1 MKLENDIFVNL
12 TLKDW
17 GKNWA
22 SLSWAELSQHKIE
35 LKPAQAKNSGFHTDF
50 RRPLKLLAN
59 SNELWSSCLGGTNAW
74 CRKSFVP
81 LDRAIRG
88 IKWLL
93 LSEIFMTSI
102 FGGERGKT
110 EGQLFFNK
118 RMLLFP
124 LTFHNFAD
132 YTLNNRYGML
142 MFDLD
147 NVVLQD
153 GKNRH
158 LQRGPE
164 W

>member
-1 MKLENDIFVNL
+1 
-12 TLKDW
+12 
-17 GKNWA
+17 
-22 SLSWAELSQHKIE
+22 
-35 LKPAQAKNSGFHTDF
+35 
-50 RRPLKLLAN
+50 
-59 SNELWSSCLGGTNAW
+59 
-74 CRKSFVP
+74 
-81 LDRAIRG
+81 
-88 IKWLL
+88 
-93 LSEIFMTSI
+93 MTSI

-124 LTFHNFAD
+124 LTFYNFAD

-164 W
+164 